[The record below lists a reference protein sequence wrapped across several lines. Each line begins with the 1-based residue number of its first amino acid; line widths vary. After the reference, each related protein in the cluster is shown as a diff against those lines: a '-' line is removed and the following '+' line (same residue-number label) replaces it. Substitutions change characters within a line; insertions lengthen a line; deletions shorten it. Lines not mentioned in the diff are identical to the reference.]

1 MTYCSV
7 LNIFF
12 FKKSDPILKITNDG
26 NRMFLVKFGKSLYEL
41 IVLNPPGYE
50 EFLLII
56 FEKLEQIFSKTPAQP
71 VLRSKVKV

>member
-1 MTYCSV
+1 MM
-7 LNIFF
+7 
-12 FKKSDPILKITNDG
+12 ILEC
-26 NRMFLVKFGKSLYEL
+26 FLVKFGKSLYEL